1 MGSRTTS
8 SFAYPVDLKQAEDGR
23 FVARLPDLVGAVT
36 DGNNRAEAL
45 REASAA
51 LEEAIAACMASHE
64 DIPRPSP
71 ARGRPCVAP
80 GVLIA
85 AKVALYEAK
94 REVGIGNVELG
105 RRLGVAENEIRRCLD
120 PRHAT
125 KINRLEDALATLGR
139 RLIVTMDAA

>member
-1 MGSRTTS
+1 M
-8 SFAYPVDLKQAEDGR
+8 
-23 FVARLPDLVGAVT
+23 
-36 DGNNRAEAL
+36 
-45 REASAA
+45 
-51 LEEAIAACMASHE
+51 
-64 DIPRPSP
+64 
-71 ARGRPCVAP
+71 
-80 GVLIA
+80 
-85 AKVALYEAK
+85 YEAK